1 MKARATLETKLAY
14 VNPIFEVSLIE
25 LTQMIFLNIILRKI
39 LGKKSRKRKNFE
51 NFRKFFGLLKHKRLI

>member
-25 LTQMIFLNIILRKI
+25 LTQKIFLNIILRKI
-39 LGKKSRKRKNFE
+39 LGKKSRKRNNFE
-51 NFRKFFGLLKHKRLI
+51 AFFFLFELFCAFKT